1 MQGQDKITYHQQVT
15 YCGKPRCRKCR
26 EGIGHG
32 PYWYAYQIV
41 NGQTTRTYIG
51 KRLPP
56 DALAA
61 MDVEPTN
68 TGDPAMSGNALLS
81 TPPPLDVP
89 WLRVFTLG
97 QFRLERSSFTN
108 SAANS
113 KPDASSSAPQWHV
126 VTESA
131 WQQRQD
137 SQVRALL
144 GYLLCSPHRRAHRS
158 QLQAALW
165 PTDDNETSTKRL
177 NKTIQS
183 LQRILGH
190 GSGGAGH
197 SFIEANKTG
206 SQAPGAER
214 SQGTSPILQPLQ
226 HDDDWLVLAG
236 QERIWV
242 DADVFEE
249 MLQGS
254 TPSIG
259 IFDEE
264 LTGHTGSRNTQEI
277 QYGLQT
283 SQQREQLLQTALAL
297 YNGDFLPE
305 ERDAEW
311 VLLRRQ
317 TLRHAWIAA
326 VLELTD
332 IYTARGALADAVK
345 LLDRLLA
352 KDPTNE
358 AAVQRLMLV
367 LARSMRRIEA
377 LRAYQRFENILHSE
391 YNAKPSQK
399 TLELCEAL
407 RQGKELPALEQA
419 VRLSDP
425 VSQQAPVGLFPEESK
440 LLSYD
445 TDHIT
450 DQTVPAASQST
461 PMDVMP
467 RAGFHLFSVGAP
479 AEAIGR
485 THQSPL
491 IGREQEMQCFRNLL
505 LEVEQGVR
513 LQLVNQRQVSGI
525 PLDTQRYP
533 QCLFLMGEAGI
544 GKTRLAEEM
553 SREARKKDWAVVWSH
568 IYPQESSIP
577 YRLWIDALRKILDFG
592 SSILP
597 TIDPNVLRPLANLL
611 PEITELLPTSVR
623 DQVMFNPILDASSL
637 KDAICNLLKTIS
649 NSIPL
654 VIVLDDIQWADTDSQ
669 LLLGFLARL
678 VYGYPIVFLGTC
690 RDTEIPKNPSHP
702 LRSIIAHMQRERA
715 IKTLE
720 VAPLTPEQI
729 GKLVSH
735 VSHLPDNLI
744 QNIQEKAAGNP
755 YFAEELARSTPPALP
770 DTVRAALD
778 HRIRRLSRDCQQL
791 LKNAAVL
798 GGTFEFSLICAMEA
812 GGSAGVGDS
821 MADEDTVLTLLEE
834 ALQAGV
840 LTDEGTGTR
849 IFYHFWHP
857 LLVDSLYESVS
868 GLRRARLHLKTAAV
882 LQRMNRG
889 REEEVAATIA
899 DHLRRGDAEPVR
911 IAHFSELAGNRAYT
925 IFAYHDAV
933 HHYRQAVDCLLS
945 VNEQEHQERLHFLL
959 EQIAECTS
967 VQGNY
972 AEARDLYE
980 QALELH
986 RQKQARLQDSAEQA
1000 YEAQLQALLL
1010 IEIGLNWRYT
1020 GDRDRA
1026 WEYCRRSEE
1035 ILREAGIST
1044 GHAWSRL
1051 YYMQSNL
1058 QRLDGRFDEALATS
1072 QKALELFVQQPE
1084 QKRLKADK
1092 ISPLIQRTLS
1102 GNPIN
1107 LGRIHRQIGAVAQ
1120 SRGQL
1125 TLALEHQSKALSVF
1139 EQYDDKRQ
1147 IAHVSCNIGYIH
1159 IKKAEY
1165 DLAHKALLRA
1175 FDLAERIGDAPLVAL
1190 VIANL
1195 GELVASIGE
1204 FGEAEERYR
1213 DALKRAEST
1222 ENPDREY
1229 VCRWNV
1235 GLGEVLQKYDKLAEA
1250 TNALCRAWQI
1260 ARELDS
1266 QPCMA
1271 LVLVGMGNLRI
1282 AQATAFGDN
1291 LDAPGYEGKEAL
1303 MRQRLLAHAR
1313 IDLQRAL
1320 KLERLERETHT
1331 RALLALAQVSLL
1343 EHKQEEAEALLA
1355 QVRAEARRYELV
1367 QVEMQ
1372 ANKLGW
1378 TS

>member
-1 MQGQDKITYHQQVT
+1 MQGQGKITYHQQVT

-61 MDVEPTN
+61 MDVEPII
-68 TGDPAMSGNALLS
+68 TGDPAMSGNALLP
-81 TPPPLDVP
+81 TPPIDVP

-97 QFRLERSSFTN
+97 QFRLERSSSTS
-108 SAANS
+108 SAAHS

-165 PTDDNETSTKRL
+165 PADDNETSTRRL

-183 LQRILGH
+183 LQRILGY
-190 GSGGAGH
+190 GSGGTGQT
-197 SFIEANKTG
+197 FGEANKAGAQT
-206 SQAPGAER
+206 AGAER
-214 SQGTSPILQPLQ
+214 PQGIAPTTPISQPLQ

-249 MLQGS
+249 MLQES
-254 TPSIG
+254 AASIAS
-259 IFDEE
+259 FDEM
-264 LTGHTGSRNTQEI
+264 LTGHTGSSNTREI
-277 QYGLQT
+277 RDSLQT
-283 SQQREQLLQTALAL
+283 PQQREQLLQTALVL

-317 TLRHAWIAA
+317 ALRHAWIAA

-332 IYTARGALADAVK
+332 LYTARNALADAVK
-345 LLDRLLA
+345 ILDRLLA

-377 LRAYQRFENILHSE
+377 LRAYQRFENILRSE
-391 YNAKPSQK
+391 YSAQPSQK
-399 TLELCEAL
+399 TLDLCEAL
-407 RQGKELPALEQA
+407 RQGKELPTPEQSVQPSA
-419 VRLSDP
+419 P
-425 VSQQAPVGLFPEESK
+425 VSQQAPIDLSLEEESN

-445 TDHIT
+445 TAQTT
-450 DQTVPAASQST
+450 DQVVPAVSQSA
-461 PMDVMP
+461 PMDVMT
-467 RAGFHLFSVGAP
+467 RSGLHLFSLGAP

-485 THQSPL
+485 THHSPL

-505 LEVEQGVR
+505 QEVEQGVR
-513 LQLVNQRQVSGI
+513 LQLVSQRQASGI

-553 SREARKKDWAVVWSH
+553 SREARKKDWTVVWSH

-577 YRLWIDALRKILDFG
+577 YRLWIDALRKILEFG

-597 TIDPNVLRPLANLL
+597 TVDPNVLRPLTNLL

-649 NSIPL
+649 KSIPL

-720 VAPLTPEQI
+720 VAPLTSEQI
-729 GKLVSH
+729 GKLVAH
-735 VSHLPDNLI
+735 VSQLPDNLI

-770 DTVRAALD
+770 DTVKAALE

-798 GGTFEFSLICAMEA
+798 GGTFEFSLICAMES
-812 GGSAGVGDS
+812 GGSAGVSDS
-821 MADEDTVLTLLEE
+821 VADEDTVLTLLEE

-868 GLRRARLHLKTAAV
+868 GLRRARLHLKTAAI

-899 DHLRRGDAEPVR
+899 DHLRRGDAEPAR

-933 HHYRQAVDCLLS
+933 HHYRQAVNYLLS
-945 VNEQEHQERLHFLL
+945 VNEPEHQERLLFLI

-980 QALELH
+980 QALDLH
-986 RQKQARLQDSAEQA
+986 RQRQARLQNSAEQA
-1000 YEAQLQALLL
+1000 REAQLQALLL

-1026 WEYCRRSEE
+1026 WEYCRQSEE
-1035 ILREAGIST
+1035 ILREADIST

-1072 QKALELFVQQPE
+1072 QKALDLFVEQPE

-1092 ISPLIQRTLS
+1092 ISTLIQRTLS

-1120 SRGQL
+1120 SRSQL
-1125 TLALEHQSKALSVF
+1125 TLAFGHQSKALAVF

-1165 DLAHKALLRA
+1165 ELAHKALLRA
-1175 FDLAERIGDAPLVAL
+1175 FDLADRIGDAPLVAL

-1195 GELVASIGE
+1195 GEFAASIGNLD
-1204 FGEAEERYR
+1204 EAKERYR
-1213 DALKRAEST
+1213 DALRRAEST

-1229 VCRWNV
+1229 VCLWNV
-1235 GLGEVLQKYDKLAEA
+1235 GLGEVLLKYDDLVEA
-1250 TNALCRAWQI
+1250 TASLCRAWQI
-1260 ARELDS
+1260 ARELHS
-1266 QPCMA
+1266 QPCVA

-1282 AQATAFGDN
+1282 AQATALGDN

-1320 KLERLERETHT
+1320 KLERLEMETHT

-1343 EHKQEEAEALLA
+1343 EHRQEEAETLLS
-1355 QVRAEARRYELV
+1355 QVRSEARNYELV

-1372 ANKLGW
+1372 ANKLR
-1378 TS
+1378 